1 MNRSSVGTSLHG
13 WRRLAVKAVGVGVFA
28 TPVAAHAGTYEL
40 CMLYHASTVD
50 SGIGED
56 YYTSTP
62 WWRARGAK
70 VEIYRVTPTWPYPK
84 VWPPPGQDPYI
95 GKYDGCVTFDV
106 PGVDQAQFVVRLYT
120 ETRLGENDNLVIRAW
135 SPGATQTGYFSIVTS
150 TLSSGETR
158 WIYGPAS
165 TLSNLVAIASF
176 AYYWWWIHDTAGQG
190 IEDSQT
196 VTLYDRECSLYPGNS
211 CSGGTSVS
219 IAPDHVNRKF
229 AIAHEMGH
237 SVYMLYRAEQGS
249 DMGYPFDCSRNV
261 GGPACEY
268 TNGPPDLAHALQSME
283 WSSCAMSEG
292 FAHFFA
298 TDAFNSHGQYGARFG
313 YYKYLD
319 LSDPYVVD
327 VENGPLGGGTAF
339 MEAACVPPYG
349 GHGTELDWLR
359 TFWDYHTNAGTKP
372 GHSLILDEMWRA
384 HEAMT
389 KHCQGYRRM
398 HESAT
403 SDGLGERWASFGA
416 YNGIDWECSP

>member
-1 MNRSSVGTSLHG
+1 
-13 WRRLAVKAVGVGVFA
+13 
-28 TPVAAHAGTYEL
+28 
-40 CMLYHASTVD
+40 
-50 SGIGED
+50 
-56 YYTSTP
+56 
-62 WWRARGAK
+62 
-70 VEIYRVTPTWPYPK
+70 
-84 VWPPPGQDPYI
+84 
-95 GKYDGCVTFDV
+95 
-106 PGVDQAQFVVRLYT
+106 
-120 ETRLGENDNLVIRAW
+120 
-135 SPGATQTGYFSIVTS
+135 
-150 TLSSGETR
+150 
-158 WIYGPAS
+158 
-165 TLSNLVAIASF
+165 
-176 AYYWWWIHDTAGQG
+176 
-190 IEDSQT
+190 
-196 VTLYDRECSLYPGNS
+196 
-211 CSGGTSVS
+211 
-219 IAPDHVNRKF
+219 
-229 AIAHEMGH
+229 
-237 SVYMLYRAEQGS
+237 
-249 DMGYPFDCSRNV
+249 
-261 GGPACEY
+261 
-268 TNGPPDLAHALQSME
+268 
-283 WSSCAMSEG
+283 MSEG

-327 VENGPLGGGTAF
+327 VENGPLGGATAF